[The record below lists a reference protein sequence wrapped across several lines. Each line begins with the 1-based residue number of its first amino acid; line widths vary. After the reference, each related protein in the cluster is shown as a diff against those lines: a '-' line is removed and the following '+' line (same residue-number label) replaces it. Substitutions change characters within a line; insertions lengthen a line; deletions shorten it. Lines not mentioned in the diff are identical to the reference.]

1 MQEARHDGTLAA
13 GDGTL
18 PLMSGRVP
26 TGVLLAELLMSA
38 DRLIEAA
45 RASDGPRTE
54 RAWDAPTILGHVTE
68 VDDQVWGARVDA
80 MLAAH
85 HDGSALPEFDLWE
98 PDAIATAQRCAGTVT
113 DERAAEFMAARTRLL
128 GRFRGL
134 TDEQWQ
140 ARARHEEFGELRLG
154 DIPLLVLRHDEEHRA
169 SLVLPGS
176 GSTESS
182 EVR

>member
-1 MQEARHDGTLAA
+1 MQEARHDETLAA
-13 GDGTL
+13 RAGTL
-18 PLMSGRVP
+18 RPMPGQVP
-26 TGVLLAELLMSA
+26 AGVLLAELVMSA

-45 RASDGPRTE
+45 RVSDTPPVEG
-54 RAWDAPTILGHVTE
+54 AWDAPTILGHVAE
-68 VDDQVWGARVDA
+68 VDDLVWGARVDA

-85 HDGSALPEFDLWE
+85 QVGSALPEFGLWE
-98 PDAIATAQRCAGTVT
+98 PDPVVTSQRCAGTVIE
-113 DERAAEFMAARTRLL
+113 ERAAEFMAARTRLL

-169 SLVLPGS
+169 SLVLPVS
-176 GSTESS
+176 GSTGSS
-182 EVR
+182 EVG